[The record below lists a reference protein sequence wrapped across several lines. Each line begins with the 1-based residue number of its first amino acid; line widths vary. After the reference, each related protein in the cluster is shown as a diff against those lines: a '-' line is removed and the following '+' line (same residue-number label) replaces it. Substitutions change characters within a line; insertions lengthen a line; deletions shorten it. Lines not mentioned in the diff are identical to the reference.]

1 MNTISKED
9 LKMLL
14 KAQQGEL
21 DAVVM
26 YNRLAKKVPSNE
38 AEVFRSLALEE
49 AQHAN
54 VFKNLTQVILKPK
67 STKAFVVGLLYH
79 LLGRER
85 LYKLIAKGEYEVA
98 QKYEALIKTFP
109 TVASVKADE
118 VRHGDRVMALLNERQ

>member
-1 MNTISKED
+1 MNDLTKED

-85 LYKLIAKGEYEVA
+85 LYKLIAKGEYEAA